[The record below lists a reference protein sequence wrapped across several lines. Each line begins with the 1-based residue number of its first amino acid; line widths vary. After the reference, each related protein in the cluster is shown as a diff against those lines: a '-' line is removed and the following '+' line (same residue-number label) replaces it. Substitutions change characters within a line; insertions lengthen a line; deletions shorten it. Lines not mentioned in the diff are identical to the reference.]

1 MARVSQRQ
9 PRIGLFSPSAQSP
22 ARVIATQLIHPNM
35 QSAVPFDGYTPMHLR
50 AFRMVGW
57 AIKNGAALNLKGA
70 RPRSQYCPYLHV
82 PKGGKGRIS
91 TMNGALSVCEKR
103 VQLINSC
110 WLLRSYNKCVVWEA
124 RRDPLATIRRF
135 HARLSAKGY
144 SWLWPAIAAALTSK
158 HHWLVIACNSCDTIM
173 ILT

>member
-1 MARVSQRQ
+1 MRLKVCQQGPQYPIVDIVGVADLQAYRYRTFHPRAVIICAAMARVSQRQ

-35 QSAVPFDGYTPMHLR
+35 QSVVPFDGYTPMHLR

-82 PKGGKGRIS
+82 PKGGKGRYF
-91 TMNGALSVCEKR
+91 
-103 VQLINSC
+103 
-110 WLLRSYNKCVVWEA
+110 YNEWC
-124 RRDPLATIRRF
+124 PL
-135 HARLSAKGY
+135 G
-144 SWLWPAIAAALTSK
+144 
-158 HHWLVIACNSCDTIM
+158 V
-173 ILT
+173 